1 MRFLYYISKL
11 EERMKLS
18 PYENNSLL
26 PSSKF
31 FKRMAVENFLI
42 STGISIYYN
51 LTNDIVGSGAIT
63 ILLIYNLYR
72 WNSLPKSLQ
81 AYRSSSNRQGLQQ

>member
-1 MRFLYYISKL
+1 MRVLGYLSKL

-18 PYENNSLL
+18 PYENNSLV

-31 FKRMAVENFLI
+31 FKRMAIENFLI
-42 STGISIYYN
+42 STGIGVYYN
-51 LTNDIVGSGAIT
+51 LTNDIAGSEAMT

-72 WNSLPKSLQ
+72 WNSLPKNLK
-81 AYRSSSNRQGLQQ
+81 AYRSNSNRQGLRQ

>member
-1 MRFLYYISKL
+1 MRILHYLSKL
-11 EERMKLS
+11 EEKMKLS
-18 PYENNSLL
+18 PYENNSLV

-42 STGISIYYN
+42 SIGTSMYYN
-51 LTNDIVGSGAIT
+51 LTNDVVGSGAMT

-72 WNSLPKSLQ
+72 WNSLPNSLK
-81 AYRSSSNRQGLQQ
+81 AYRSNSNRQGLQQ